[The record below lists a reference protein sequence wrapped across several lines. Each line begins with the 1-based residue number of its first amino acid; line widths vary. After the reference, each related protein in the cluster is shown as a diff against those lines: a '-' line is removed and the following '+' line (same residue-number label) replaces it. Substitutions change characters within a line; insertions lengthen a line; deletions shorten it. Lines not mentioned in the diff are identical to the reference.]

1 MLMKGVPGGSD
12 GKESACNVGDPDL
25 ILGLGRSP
33 GEGND
38 YPTPVFMPGEFH
50 GERSLVATVYG
61 VVKSQTQLSN

>member
-1 MLMKGVPGGSD
+1 MLMKGFPGGSD

>member
-1 MLMKGVPGGSD
+1 MLMEGFPGGSD

-33 GEGND
+33 GERND
-38 YPTPVFMPGEFH
+38 YPLQCSCLENFTGREAWW
-50 GERSLVATVYG
+50 ATVYG

>member
-1 MLMKGVPGGSD
+1 MLMKGFPGGSD
-12 GKESACNVGDPDL
+12 GKESACTVGDPDL